1 MARSAKTL
9 TASADLNETQPVVPR
24 ALPCSTCAATFV
36 LFPTC
41 AYMAREMQL
50 SPKGEALWCKVLG
63 EPAKGYDTEDR
74 SWSCS
79 LILDPQSE
87 ETIAFVAKLEDLFR
101 ELHGSTNKVARYGWP
116 FGDETRKD
124 ENGREKQTGKIK
136 VNFKRKE
143 FTSRGIEKSPPC
155 VVDSKKQAWPTEK
168 LIGNGS
174 TIRVAFTAWPWKG
187 AKGNGMSL
195 ELERIQVIDLVS
207 YDAPSVDPFDEE
219 DGYVVPQ
226 VELDAAP
233 VSVESQQGKS
243 FSEKLMSRVAEL
255 EERDAEMPF

>member
-1 MARSAKTL
+1 MLPSARCG
-9 TASADLNETQPVVPR
+9 V
-24 ALPCSTCAATFV
+24 TFP

-41 AYMAREMQL
+41 AQMAREMQL

-74 SWSCS
+74 AWSCS
-79 LILDPQSE
+79 LILDPQQE
-87 ETIAFVAKLEDLFR
+87 DTIAFVAKLEDLFR
-101 ELHGSTNKVARYGWP
+101 EFHGSTNKVARYGWP
-116 FGDETRKD
+116 FADETRKD
-124 ENGREKQTGKIK
+124 DNGREKPTGKIK

-143 FTSRGIEKSPPC
+143 FTSRGIEKPAPR
-155 VVDSKKQAWPTEK
+155 VVDSKKQPWPAEK

-195 ELERIQVIDLVS
+195 ELESIQVIDLVS
-207 YDAPSVDPFDEE
+207 YDAPSSDPFQEE

-226 VELDAAP
+226 AELDAAP
-233 VSVESQQGKS
+233 ASVESQGGKS
-243 FSEKLMSRVAEL
+243 FSEQLMSRVAEL
-255 EERDAEMPF
+255 EERDAEIPF